1 MRRKVRR
8 KQEQGFALLMA
19 LIALTMLA
27 ILVTDLHETTGMSF
41 SAATAQRDQLR
52 AEFMAKSGVNLTR
65 MLIGQEKNVRQM
77 LAPMF
82 SMVTGGR
89 PPPQLPMWRMAN
101 ALLRPFADFEAAKI
115 DLLDTGIDVENSKG
129 LGDQIG
135 SFEVKACNESGKIN
149 LNDPRMQDLAVS
161 QAHVSTQL
169 YGLFGGYL
177 PSPNKYDPL
186 FTQYDQK
193 GRLTT
198 RFDMIAN
205 IIDWWDE
212 DQARGEFDPL
222 MHVMKAGGAED
233 NEFYRGLPE
242 PYMIKNAPFDTL
254 EELRLVRGMSDDIW
268 ATFIEPDVDD
278 PDSRQVTVWG
288 GSRLNPNEA
297 DPMLLLSRVCTM
309 EEIRDQLLCN
319 DPSGQEPMKFVQL
332 LMTIRTIT
340 QGQLPIF
347 SRPGDFTNFVLGKDG
362 IYTQLKKMFGGDG
375 AGGGMGMLFGG
386 GAAGSLMFKPPVLT
400 NPNIEPGFKKAF
412 TTTGYVFTLEV
423 TGKAGSAQRR
433 IRTVINTDPKW
444 TPPKPNAGKPP
455 PLGVFAY
462 YRLD

>member
-1 MRRKVRR
+1 MRRSANQRER
-8 KQEQGFALLMA
+8 GFALLMA
-19 LIALTMLA
+19 LIALTLLA
-27 ILVTDLHETTGMSF
+27 ILVTDLHETTSMSF

-65 MLIGQEKNVRQM
+65 MLIGQEKNVRQL
-77 LAPMF
+77 LAGPFQLM
-82 SMVTGGR
+82 TGR
-89 PPPQLPMWRMAN
+89 PPPQLPVWRFAN
-101 ALLRPFADFEAAKI
+101 ALLRPFADFESAKI
-115 DLLDTGIDVENSKG
+115 DMYETGVDVENSEG
-129 LGDQIG
+129 LGHQIG
-135 SFEVKACNESGKIN
+135 TFEVRACSENGKIN
-149 LNDPRMQDLAVS
+149 VNDPRMQDLSIS

-169 YGLFGGYL
+169 YGMFGGYM

-186 FTQYDQK
+186 FMQYDSK

-198 RFDMIAN
+198 RFDLIAN

-222 MHVMKAGGAED
+222 LHVMRPGGAED
-233 NEFYRGLPE
+233 VDYYRSLPE
-242 PYMIKNAPFDTL
+242 PYMIRNAPFDTL

-268 ATFIEPDVDD
+268 ATFVEPDVDD
-278 PDSRQVTVWG
+278 PDARMITVYG

-297 DPMLLLSRVCTM
+297 DPVLLLSRVCTI

-319 DPSGQEPMKFVQL
+319 DPSGMEPMKFITL
-332 LMTIRTIT
+332 LTTMRSLA
-340 QGQLPIF
+340 QGVPFF
-347 SRPGDFTNFVLGKDG
+347 SRSGDFTSFVLGKDDSMYG
-362 IYTQLKKMFGGDG
+362 KLKKMFGGE
-375 AGGGMGMLFGG
+375 GGGGLGALLGG

-400 NPNIEPGFKKAF
+400 NPHIEPGFKRAF
-412 TTTGYVFTLEV
+412 TTTGYVFTIEV

-433 IRTVINTDPKW
+433 VRTVINTDPKW

>member
-1 MRRKVRR
+1 MRRRS

-19 LIALTMLA
+19 LIALTLLA

-52 AEFMAKSGVNLTR
+52 AEYMAKSGVNLTR
-65 MLIGQEKNVRQM
+65 MLIGQEKNVRQL
-77 LAPMF
+77 LAGPFQLM
-82 SMVTGGR
+82 TGR
-89 PPPQLPMWRMAN
+89 PPPQLPVWRFAN
-101 ALLRPFADFEAAKI
+101 AMLRPFADFEAAKI
-115 DLLDTGIDVENSKG
+115 DLFQTGVDPEGTEG
-129 LGDQIG
+129 LGGQVG
-135 SFEVKACNESGKIN
+135 TFEIKACNESGKVN
-149 LNDPRMQDLAVS
+149 LNDPRMQDLSVS

-169 YGLFGGYL
+169 YGLFGGYM

-186 FTQYDQK
+186 FTQYDSK

-205 IIDWWDE
+205 IIDWWDI

-222 MHVMKAGGAED
+222 LHVMRPGGQED
-233 NEFYRGLPE
+233 IDYYRDLPE

-254 EELRLVRGMSDDIW
+254 EELRLVRGMSDDVW

-309 EEIRDQLLCN
+309 EEIRDQALCN
-319 DPSGQEPMKFVQL
+319 DPTGQEPMKFVQL
-332 LMTIRTIT
+332 LRTIRMMT
-340 QGQLPIF
+340 QNQVPLF
-347 SRPGDFTNFVLGKDG
+347 SRASDFTNFVLGKDG
-362 IYTQLKKMFGGDG
+362 SLYATLKKIFGGDG
-375 AGGGMGMLFGG
+375 GGLGALFMG
-386 GAAGSLMFKPPVLT
+386 GAAGGSLMFKPPVLV
-400 NPNIEPGFKKAF
+400 NPQIEPGFKKAF
-412 TTTGYVFTLEV
+412 TTTGTMFTIEV
-423 TGKAGSAQRR
+423 TGKAGTAQRR
-433 IRTVINTDPKW
+433 IRSVVNTDAKW